1 MRISRT
7 ECLLLL
13 LTWLTTASLAQ
24 DPLPK
29 NCFSFVDESQW
40 SRVLGFN
47 STSASLS
54 VLVEG
59 AGSSVQTCLRYT
71 FIQSRKSQK
80 LSKLKVFNRPYHI
93 NVTTCV
99 VRPHVTTD
107 HM

>member
-1 MRISRT
+1 MMKTSRT
-7 ECLLLL
+7 ECLLL

-59 AGSSVQTCLRYT
+59 AGSSVQTCLRYN

-80 LSKLKVFNRPYHI
+80 LFTKVSSN
-93 NVTTCV
+93 
-99 VRPHVTTD
+99 
-107 HM
+107 

>member
-1 MRISRT
+1 MAISQCYSKNMRTLWREHFI
-7 ECLLLL
+7 LLLL
-13 LTWLTTASLAQ
+13 IWLSTTSLAQ

-59 AGSSVQTCLRYT
+59 AGSSVQTCLR
-71 FIQSRKSQK
+71 
-80 LSKLKVFNRPYHI
+80 
-93 NVTTCV
+93 
-99 VRPHVTTD
+99 
-107 HM
+107 

>member
-1 MRISRT
+1 MRPSRT
-7 ECLLLL
+7 ECLLL
-13 LTWLTTASLAQ
+13 LTWLTTAALAQ

-71 FIQSRKSQK
+71 FIQTCKFHKAFKSVGLK
-80 LSKLKVFNRPYHI
+80 LDRQYESILRYDSI
-93 NVTTCV
+93 LMI
-99 VRPHVTTD
+99 R
-107 HM
+107 

>member
-1 MRISRT
+1 MRT
-7 ECLLLL
+7 EGLLLL
-13 LTWLTTASLAQ
+13 LAWLIRATLGQ

-47 STSASLS
+47 ATSASLS

-71 FIQSRKSQK
+71 YIRTRKFS
-80 LSKLKVFNRPYHI
+80 
-93 NVTTCV
+93 
-99 VRPHVTTD
+99 
-107 HM
+107 